1 MEDGGKNLLPSPIF
15 HLKTD
20 MNTKRIA
27 RYGLLIALALILSY
41 LESLIPVFVAV
52 PGVKMGL
59 PNIVIMFALYSLGTK
74 DAVIISLIR
83 VVLAGAM
90 FGNVFAIL
98 YSAAGAVLSLLVMA
112 LLLKTKRFGPIG
124 VSVAGGVA
132 HNVGQIIVAI
142 LVTETAQIV
151 FYLPVLCISGIA
163 AGVLIGIVSGIV
175 IERLKT
181 GDRR

>member
-1 MEDGGKNLLPSPIF
+1 
-15 HLKTD
+15 

-142 LVTETAQIV
+142 LVTETSQIV

>member
-1 MEDGGKNLLPSPIF
+1 M
-15 HLKTD
+15 T
-20 MNTKRIA
+20 TRRIA

-41 LESLIPVFVAV
+41 LESLLPVFVAV

-175 IERLKT
+175 IERLKIE
-181 GDRR
+181 DKR

>member
-1 MEDGGKNLLPSPIF
+1 M
-15 HLKTD
+15 T
-20 MNTKRIA
+20 TKRIA

-151 FYLPVLCISGIA
+151 FYLPVLCISGIV

-175 IERLKT
+175 IERLKIE
-181 GDRR
+181 DKR

>member
-1 MEDGGKNLLPSPIF
+1 
-15 HLKTD
+15 

-175 IERLKT
+175 VERLKIE
-181 GDRR
+181 DKR

>member
-1 MEDGGKNLLPSPIF
+1 M
-15 HLKTD
+15 T
-20 MNTKRIA
+20 TKRIA

-41 LESLIPVFVAV
+41 LESLLPVFVAV

-98 YSAAGAVLSLLVMA
+98 YSAAGAVLSLLVMT

-175 IERLKT
+175 IERLKIE
-181 GDRR
+181 DKR

>member
-1 MEDGGKNLLPSPIF
+1 
-15 HLKTD
+15 

-59 PNIVIMFALYSLGTK
+59 PNIVILIALDTLGPK
-74 DAVIISLIR
+74 DAAVISLIR

-90 FGNVFAIL
+90 FGNVFAMI
-98 YSAAGAVLSLLVMA
+98 YSAAGAVLSLLVMT
-112 LLLKTKRFGPIG
+112 LLYKTKKFSPVG

-132 HNVGQIIVAI
+132 HNAGQIIVAI
-142 LVTETAQIV
+142 LVTETAQLIY
-151 FYLPVLCISGIA
+151 YLPVLCISGSA
-163 AGVLIGIVSGIV
+163 AGVLIGIVGGIV
-175 IERLKT
+175 TERLKIA
-181 GDRR
+181 D